1 MAMGQERSKPPLHN
15 FDLPF
20 LKWGNQRHLRCMKLP
35 DSNTAADAAVRDN
48 KSESNGGRISVERN
62 RSSSRSPPRKFGN
75 YDIRRFKPPRERFG
89 EVEGG
94 IDEVREKIMLDL
106 KTAANEMK
114 DKILRKEVSDDDS
127 EIEEERYLQSQS
139 QSPLRAVVAAVEEA
153 PAEPEVRPWNLRTRR
168 AAIGG
173 GGNSVL
179 GKVSINN
186 CSPLRNDSAKS
197 PRLRGDK
204 RDRKEKEKEM
214 ERAKFSVPL
223 SKKEIEEDFMVM
235 LCQRPARRPKKRPR
249 IVQKQMDALFPGLWL
264 AEVTVDTYKVP
275 ELPESGK
282 VKFQS
287 FYSFSLP
294 FPILSQLPNREI
306 RGSNASG
313 GLGARF
319 KSQAFS
325 LLTALACDEIH
336 RCVTLGAGTGTL
348 PDFSTLPLRG
358 WSATKVKLSSFLRFP
373 GRVIL
378 RDWDDDGLP
387 RFLHPPMDLMIQNKR
402 FGNLDPL
409 FYGPKSNGITG
420 KNAWATDGVQGQFID
435 SPIDHEH
442 ASVLYGHAFLPF
454 RALVV

>member
-89 EVEGG
+89 GVEEG

-204 RDRKEKEKEM
+204 RDRKEKE
-214 ERAKFSVPL
+214 RAKFSVPL

-282 VKFQS
+282 
-287 FYSFSLP
+287 
-294 FPILSQLPNREI
+294 R
-306 RGSNASG
+306 
-313 GLGARF
+313 
-319 KSQAFS
+319 
-325 LLTALACDEIH
+325 
-336 RCVTLGAGTGTL
+336 
-348 PDFSTLPLRG
+348 
-358 WSATKVKLSSFLRFP
+358 
-373 GRVIL
+373 
-378 RDWDDDGLP
+378 
-387 RFLHPPMDLMIQNKR
+387 
-402 FGNLDPL
+402 
-409 FYGPKSNGITG
+409 
-420 KNAWATDGVQGQFID
+420 
-435 SPIDHEH
+435 
-442 ASVLYGHAFLPF
+442 
-454 RALVV
+454 

>member
-48 KSESNGGRISVERN
+48 KNENNGGRISVERN

-89 EVEGG
+89 VVEEG

-127 EIEEERYLQSQS
+127 EIEEERSLQSQS

-153 PAEPEVRPWNLRTRR
+153 QAEPEVRPWNLRTRR

-173 GGNSVL
+173 GGNSLL
-179 GKVSINN
+179 GKVSSNN
-186 CSPLRNDSAKS
+186 CSPLRSDSAKS

-204 RDRKEKEKEM
+204 RDRKEK

-249 IVQKQMDALFPGLWL
+249 IVQKQMD
-264 AEVTVDTYKVP
+264 V
-275 ELPESGK
+275 S
-282 VKFQS
+282 KFRDFIVLS
-287 FYSFSLP
+287 FFYF
-294 FPILSQLPNREI
+294 F
-306 RGSNASG
+306 
-313 GLGARF
+313 LGIKNLVF
-319 KSQAFS
+319 FF
-325 LLTALACDEIH
+325 LAC
-336 RCVTLGAGTGTL
+336 RLC
-348 PDFSTLPLRG
+348 
-358 WSATKVKLSSFLRFP
+358 FLVC
-373 GRVIL
+373 G
-378 RDWDDDGLP
+378 
-387 RFLHPPMDLMIQNKR
+387 
-402 FGNLDPL
+402 
-409 FYGPKSNGITG
+409 
-420 KNAWATDGVQGQFID
+420 
-435 SPIDHEH
+435 
-442 ASVLYGHAFLPF
+442 
-454 RALVV
+454 

>member
-1 MAMGQERSKPPLHN
+1 MVYSVEREERVMAMGQERSKPPLHN

-48 KSESNGGRISVERN
+48 KNENNGGRISVERN

-89 EVEGG
+89 GVEEG

-127 EIEEERYLQSQS
+127 EIEEERSLQSQS

-153 PAEPEVRPWNLRTRR
+153 SAEPEVRPWNLRTRR

-179 GKVSINN
+179 GKVSSNN
-186 CSPLRNDSAKS
+186 CSPLRSDSAKS

-204 RDRKEKEKEM
+204 RDRKEKEK

-249 IVQKQMDALFPGLWL
+249 IVQKQMD
-264 AEVTVDTYKVP
+264 V
-275 ELPESGK
+275 S
-282 VKFQS
+282 KF
-287 FYSFSLP
+287 
-294 FPILSQLPNREI
+294 R
-306 RGSNASG
+306 
-313 GLGARF
+313 
-319 KSQAFS
+319 
-325 LLTALACDEIH
+325 
-336 RCVTLGAGTGTL
+336 
-348 PDFSTLPLRG
+348 DFI
-358 WSATKVKLSSFLRFP
+358 V
-373 GRVIL
+373 
-378 RDWDDDGLP
+378 
-387 RFLHPPMDLMIQNKR
+387 
-402 FGNLDPL
+402 
-409 FYGPKSNGITG
+409 
-420 KNAWATDGVQGQFID
+420 
-435 SPIDHEH
+435 
-442 ASVLYGHAFLPF
+442 
-454 RALVV
+454 

>member
-35 DSNTAADAAVRDN
+35 DSNTAADAGVRDN

-89 EVEGG
+89 GVEEG

-179 GKVSINN
+179 GKVSIDN

-204 RDRKEKEKEM
+204 RDRKEK

-282 VKFQS
+282 FL
-287 FYSFSLP
+287 SLS
-294 FPILSQLPNREI
+294 ILGLLYC

-313 GLGARF
+313 GLGA
-319 KSQAFS
+319 SC
-325 LLTALACDEIH
+325 LL
-336 RCVTLGAGTGTL
+336 
-348 PDFSTLPLRG
+348 
-358 WSATKVKLSSFLRFP
+358 LSSTSMAAALLCSLIIHVRISLDY
-373 GRVIL
+373 IL
-378 RDWDDDGLP
+378 LAVVDQFKVRLALIRCQWFSSQPWMLNCGS
-387 RFLHPPMDLMIQNKR
+387 FSNWKR
-402 FGNLDPL
+402 RLQ
-409 FYGPKSNGITG
+409 KM
-420 KNAWATDGVQGQFID
+420 
-435 SPIDHEH
+435 
-442 ASVLYGHAFLPF
+442 
-454 RALVV
+454 